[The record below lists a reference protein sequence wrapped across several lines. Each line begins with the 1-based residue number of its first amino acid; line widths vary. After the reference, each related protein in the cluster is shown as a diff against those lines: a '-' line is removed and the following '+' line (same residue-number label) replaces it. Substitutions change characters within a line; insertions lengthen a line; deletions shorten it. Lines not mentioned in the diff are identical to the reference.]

1 MYKCSHGY
9 KQYSICKKYNN
20 NICSECPHG
29 VREYSNETK
38 YLNIIKENIDV
49 IEANLQKKFQCADKE
64 YMLTGNKDRLKE
76 ISEML
81 FYLDYLEKRKEFT
94 RKTPFRRIPMIIKV
108 NKKNGVIIG
117 EKAYW
122 YYINN
127 KKIKQYNF
135 KSCNIKGA
143 KTLWKE

>member
-20 NICSECPHG
+20 NICSECPHS

-38 YLNIIKENIDV
+38 LLNIIKENIDV
-49 IEANLQKKFQCADKE
+49 IKMNLQKKYQCADKE

-81 FYLDYLEKRKEFT
+81 FYIEYLEKRKEYK
-94 RKTPFRRIPMIIKV
+94 RKSLFQKVPFIMKV
-108 NKKNGVIIG
+108 NKCGIEVNDIV
-117 EKAYW
+117 YLF
-122 YYINN
+122 YIEH
-127 KKIKQYNF
+127 KLIKPENF
-135 KSCNIKGA
+135 KKVKIKGA

>member
-9 KQYSICKKYNN
+9 KQYSICKKYNI

-49 IEANLQKKFQCADKE
+49 IKMNLQKKYQCADKE
-64 YMLTGNKDRLKE
+64 YLLTGNKDRLKE

-81 FYLDYLEKRKEFT
+81 FYLDYLEKRKEYKNIN
-94 RKTPFRRIPMIIKV
+94 KTKIVLIPEAKTIFMNDKRI
-108 NKKNGVIIG
+108 
-117 EKAYW
+117 Y
-122 YYINN
+122 
-127 KKIKQYNF
+127 QSNF
-135 KSCNIKGA
+135 KLGKIKGA
-143 KTLWKE
+143 KTLWKKINISN